1 MAKPKKKRTPAQKA
15 ASKAKAEARMKQKSE
30 GLERGELASR
40 EPEHWK
46 KPCKDCDH
54 DKDDDCLIGPYD
66 QVRPKCNGD
75 AHHTRLD
82 SAVRTTNRTST
93 KKSNRMLDAKSIG
106 KASTVCLHP
115 DNHKA
120 VHKDIK
126 KRIKKHVGDDGLVP
140 MDKYHEACAKALK
153 SKGGISAKCAQR
165 ASEKAAEEDA
175 HLMKNRVRVSDDVPT
190 DPAVI
195 KTILNRP

>member
-1 MAKPKKKRTPAQKA
+1 MAKPRKKRTEAQKA
-15 ASKAKAEARMKQKSE
+15 ASKAKAEARMKQKAE

-82 SAVRTTNRTST
+82 SAVRTTNRSST
-93 KKSNRMLDAKSIG
+93 KKGNRMLDAKSIG
-106 KASTVCLHP
+106 AASTICLHP

-126 KRIKKHVGDDGLVP
+126 KRIKKHIGDDGLVP
-140 MDKYHEACAKALK
+140 MKKYHKACRDALK
-153 SKGGISAKCAQR
+153 KHGGISEECAKK
-165 ASEKAAEEDA
+165 ASKAAADEDS
-175 HLMKNRVRVSDDVPT
+175 HLMENRVRVSDTVP
-190 DPAVI
+190 DNPAVI